1 MEWEEGM
8 SYLHTGYGPKIVKN
22 PDEVSVCV
30 FDGVNSSGVYIGF
43 IDSLRLVTNELTWR
57 TDEEAQE
64 MTLVAFKELTL
75 KEISAQVKRLYS
87 EHATCIV
94 MTYGPLS
101 GRIYEYGNRGEYWE
115 QIGVLSG
122 YA

>member
-1 MEWEEGM
+1 
-8 SYLHTGYGPKIVKN
+8 
-22 PDEVSVCV
+22 
-30 FDGVNSSGVYIGF
+30 
-43 IDSLRLVTNELTWR
+43 
-57 TDEEAQE
+57 

-75 KEISAQVKRLYS
+75 KEISDQVKNLYS
-87 EHATCIV
+87 DHATCIV

-101 GRIYEYGNRGEYWE
+101 GRIYEYGNHGEYWE